1 MKKPG
6 KKKTGKKIGKK
17 DLSMQRIGL
26 LHSGA
31 KAHFVGPV
39 SALKYALLPLD
50 VEVIEKYAADLPG
63 NIVSNLEYLA
73 EGLVQDA
80 TVAGPNKL
88 EVLVAAGGPGPALL
102 LQKLT
107 NKLPDP
113 KPPIVFTT
121 VVTPDE
127 LGLVK
132 TLKTPTY
139 NLTGMAG
146 QTSELDPDRLHMLF
160 ELGKAKIQKGDKIGV
175 LVSNF
180 RPDKEKHVQKIKDKA
195 DEKNLKL
202 ILRRRDVNDNQE
214 IADAFVGFKNEPVK
228 GVVVMA
234 DSLFNDLRDD
244 VVRYANA
251 SGLPTIYQWKEFV
264 DVGGLISFG
273 PDIVEAYGKAGE
285 YVKSI
290 LLGKSPSTMPCSKP
304 SGFKVYVNR
313 ATAQQ
318 LSISPIPTTLLG
330 RPVQVI

>member
-1 MKKPG
+1 M
-6 KKKTGKKIGKK
+6 
-17 DLSMQRIGL
+17 
-26 LHSGA
+26 
-31 KAHFVGPV
+31 GPV

-63 NIVSNLEYLA
+63 KIVSNLEYLA

-107 NKLPDP
+107 SKLPDP

-160 ELGKAKIQKGDKIGV
+160 ELGKPRFRKGIKLASSFRILVPTRKSTFKKLKI
-175 LVSNF
+175 
-180 RPDKEKHVQKIKDKA
+180 
-195 DEKNLKL
+195 
-202 ILRRRDVNDNQE
+202 RRM
-214 IADAFVGFKNEPVK
+214 KK
-228 GVVVMA
+228 
-234 DSLFNDLRDD
+234 
-244 VVRYANA
+244 
-251 SGLPTIYQWKEFV
+251 T
-264 DVGGLISFG
+264 
-273 PDIVEAYGKAGE
+273 
-285 YVKSI
+285 
-290 LLGKSPSTMPCSKP
+290 
-304 SGFKVYVNR
+304 
-313 ATAQQ
+313 
-318 LSISPIPTTLLG
+318 LS
-330 RPVQVI
+330 